1 MESTLD
7 LGDFLGYI
15 EAERFHSNHK
25 TVRKV
30 LSHHGV
36 RFSRDLAGY
45 AAGGLTQPTG
55 TKWVT
60 DTGIKP
66 WKSLIKPTK
75 NKTYSNK
82 VGWVKPLAVYPATSL
97 KNLTR

>member
-1 MESTLD
+1 M
-7 LGDFLGYI
+7 
-15 EAERFHSNHK
+15 

-30 LSHHGV
+30 LLHHGM

-55 TKWVT
+55 IIWVT
-60 DTGIKP
+60 DEGIKP
-66 WKSLIKPTK
+66 RKSFTQPLE

-82 VGWVKPLAVYPATSL
+82 VGWDKQSVPNMFEKEH
-97 KNLTR
+97 

>member
-1 MESTLD
+1 MTM
-7 LGDFLGYI
+7 
-15 EAERFHSNHK
+15 
-25 TVRKV
+25 RKV
-30 LSHHGV
+30 LLHYGV

-45 AAGGLTQPTG
+45 AARGLTQPTG
-55 TKWVT
+55 IKWVT

-82 VGWVKPLAVYPATSL
+82 VGWDKQSVPNMFVKEH
-97 KNLTR
+97 

>member
-1 MESTLD
+1 M
-7 LGDFLGYI
+7 
-15 EAERFHSNHK
+15 

-30 LSHHGV
+30 LLHHGV

-55 TKWVT
+55 TIWVT
-60 DTGIKP
+60 DAGIKP
-66 WKSLIKPTK
+66 WQSLTQPTE

-82 VGWVKPLAVYPATSL
+82 VGWDKRSVPNML
-97 KNLTR
+97 